1 VAAFG
6 SLADANSVQDA
17 LAAIK
22 AHDAGPAGPV
32 QGFSVISISVDTDE
46 ESWVV
51 GGQRRSTDMGYLML
65 KPSEVRELSVLA
77 LREAFES
84 YVERLGHTEEAVA
97 VVYNGGGEGYFDV
110 DAPYRQVEFLYLDGQ
125 VAIRI
130 EHIADWPA
138 DDDLATLRGSLWATT
153 EALVSRRGAR
163 IVSLSD
169 EDQFWQ
175 DSGAPDLAIFTM
187 CFALPRDMTHLDE
200 ALALGD
206 DLVRLIDAF
215 VGESPTRDTLADLI
229 RGGNAHLLVGQ
240 PEGPWLDAKSQ
251 EWDLGTKDGKHR
263 LAIEVAAFCNAE
275 DGGIIVVGATTK
287 TPVPGGGEIITAV
300 GGLDRVKT
308 QPRAYMQ
315 ILSHKVFPLPFGL
328 QVLQVALPGGT
339 PLLLIDIPKQPEELK
354 PFLVS
359 GGVSA
364 DGAKVEARAFTVVQ
378 RRGEDTAHLEAA
390 MLHAQLAAGRA
401 LLRGD
406 YSSGDR

>member
-1 VAAFG
+1 M
-6 SLADANSVQDA
+6 
-17 LAAIK
+17 
-22 AHDAGPAGPV
+22 
-32 QGFSVISISVDTDE
+32 ISIQVQLDDE
-46 ESWVV
+46 TWVV

-65 KPSEVRELSVLA
+65 KPSEVGELSVPS

-84 YVERLGHTEEAVA
+84 YVNLLGHEEEAVA
-97 VVYNGGGEGYFDV
+97 VVYNGGGEGNFDV
-110 DAPYRQVEFLYLDGQ
+110 DAPYRQVEFVYLDGQ
-125 VAIRI
+125 VAIRLQ
-130 EHIADWPA
+130 HIADWPA
-138 DDDLATLRGSLWATT
+138 DDDLAALRGALWTT
-153 EALVSRRGAR
+153 AEALMSRRGAS
-163 IVSLSD
+163 VVFLSD

-187 CFALPRDMTHLDE
+187 SIALPKEMIHLDE
-200 ALALGD
+200 ALVLGD

-229 RGGNAHLLVGQ
+229 RGGHAHLLLGQ
-240 PEGPWLDAKSQ
+240 PEGSWLDAKSQ
-251 EWDLGTKDGKHR
+251 EWDLTTKDGKHR
-263 LAIEVAAFCNAE
+263 LAVEVAAFCNAE

-287 TPVPGGGEIITAV
+287 TPIQGGGEIITAV

-308 QPRAYMQ
+308 QPRVYMQ

-328 QVLQVALPGGT
+328 QVSEVALPGGS

-364 DGAKVEARAFTVVQ
+364 DGGKVEARSFTVVQ
-378 RRGEDTAHLEAA
+378 RRGEDTVHLEAA

-406 YSSGDR
+406 RSLR